1 MAYAKATFTDLK
13 QGMADRHDSGT
24 IPTAS
29 ATLAFYGRLLNR
41 GVRYCS
47 DKLKLTKET
56 TLTTV
61 SGTIALP
68 DDFIAIDNVFEG
80 QTEYSQIPQ
89 TNVPDQDQPYVY
101 WITGNHTDGFS
112 LNTKDDV
119 ALTVK
124 YAFRPAEMVNG
135 TDVCIIPDP
144 EAVVAY
150 AYGMLRKSETDPI
163 EDAIP
168 ALDEC
173 DERLAELED
182 VKNIN
187 DAFSGFTSVGNSTDN
202 KYSWE

>member
-1 MAYAKATFTDLK
+1 MAFTKKTFTDLK
-13 QGMADRHDSGT
+13 QGIADMHDSGT
-24 IPTAS
+24 LSTAS
-29 ATLAFYGRLLNR
+29 ATLSFYGRLLNDA
-41 GVRYCS
+41 VSYCA
-47 DKLKLTKET
+47 DRLRLTKET

-68 DDFIAIDNVFEG
+68 DDFIVIDKVFEG
-80 QTEYSQIPQ
+80 QTEYSQISETDVLNQ
-89 TNVPDQDQPYVY
+89 SQAYVY
-101 WITGNHTDGFS
+101 WISGNQTDGFS

-144 EAVVAY
+144 KAVVFY

-163 EDAIP
+163 EDAV
-168 ALDEC
+168 ASLNECDRRLDEIQ
-173 DERLAELED
+173 D

-187 DAFSGFTSVGNSTDN
+187 NAFTGFQIQ
-202 KYSWE
+202 